1 MEDSRIIE
9 LYWNRDETAI
19 SETQQKYDR
28 YLSKIA
34 YNILADIED
43 TRESVSDTY
52 LRAWYS
58 IPPQKPF
65 SLSAFLSRITRQ
77 ISIDLY
83 RRKNA
88 KKRLGSEYELSL
100 DEIYDCSSK
109 HGEPEKEFDLKALS
123 VAVNSW
129 LSTLP
134 DDTRNIFVC
143 RYFYFDSIRDIA
155 EYTGSGES
163 KIKST
168 LHRARQS
175 LRKYL
180 EKEELI

>member
-65 SLSAFLSRITRQ
+65 SLSAFLGRITRQ

-83 RRKNA
+83 RKKTA
-88 KKRLGSEYELSL
+88 KKRLGSEFELSL
-100 DEIYDCSSK
+100 DELYDCAARD
-109 HGEPEKEFDLKALS
+109 GEPEKELDIKALS
-123 VAVNSW
+123 DAVNDW
-129 LSTLP
+129 LVSLP

-175 LRKYL
+175 LKKYL